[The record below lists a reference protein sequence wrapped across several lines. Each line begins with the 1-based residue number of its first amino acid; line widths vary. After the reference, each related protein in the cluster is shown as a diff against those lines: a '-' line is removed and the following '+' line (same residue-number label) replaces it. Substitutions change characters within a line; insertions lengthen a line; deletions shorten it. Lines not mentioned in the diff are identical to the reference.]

1 MAKTES
7 KPRIA
12 LGLMTF
18 GPPDTEGTRVDS
30 LPDFTDV
37 LSTFHQAGYTE
48 VDTARTYN
56 NGQQEAWTRRA
67 ITDSQTPLNFTI
79 ATKWWPYTPGDHA
92 PEKIRAAIEESLK
105 ALGTECLD
113 IWYLHAPDRATPFKT
128 TLQAV
133 DTLYREGK
141 IRKLGLSNYA
151 AWEVAEI
158 ATTCELKGWV
168 KPTVYQAMYN
178 CLTRSIEEELV
189 PCCRKYGLDIMV
201 YNVLAGGVL
210 SGRYKSKETPN
221 DGGRYS
227 GSSPG
232 YTEAYKARFW
242 KDTNFEAL
250 NLIQPVAESYG
261 LTLFEVAYRWAL
273 WHSDLRIGGISGGND
288 GIVIGASSLQQLQ
301 HNIKALGGGKLPQ
314 EVLNALDIAWRITKV
329 DCASYRLKEF
339 YDKA

>member
-1 MAKTES
+1 MTKT
-7 KPRIA
+7 KARIA

-18 GPPDTEGTRVDS
+18 GPTGTEGTRID
-30 LPDFTDV
+30 LLLAFTEI
-37 LSTFHQAGYTE
+37 LSTFHKAGYDE
-48 VDTARTYN
+48 LDTARTYN
-56 NGQQEAWTRRA
+56 DSQQENWTSRA
-67 ITDSQTPLNFTI
+67 IMKSDTCLKFTI

-92 PEKIRAAIEESLK
+92 PLKIRTAIEASLS
-105 ALGTECLD
+105 ALNVECLD
-113 IWYLHAPDRATPFKT
+113 IWYLHAPDWATPFEI

-133 DTLYREGK
+133 DELYREGK
-141 IRKLGLSNYA
+141 IKKLGLSNYA

-158 ATTCELKGWV
+158 VTTCKLKGWIM
-168 KPTVYQAMYN
+168 PSIYQAMYN

-210 SGRYKSKETPN
+210 SGRYKSKEAPD

-250 NLIQPVAESYG
+250 KLIQPMTEKYA
-261 LTLFEVAYRWAL
+261 LTLVEVAYRWAL
-273 WHSDLRIGGISGGND
+273 WHSELKIRGISAGND
-288 GIVIGASSLQQLQ
+288 GILIGASSLQQLQ
-301 HNIKALGGGKLPQ
+301 SNLESLDGGRLPQ
-314 EVLNALDIAWRITKV
+314 EVLDTLDIAWKITKA